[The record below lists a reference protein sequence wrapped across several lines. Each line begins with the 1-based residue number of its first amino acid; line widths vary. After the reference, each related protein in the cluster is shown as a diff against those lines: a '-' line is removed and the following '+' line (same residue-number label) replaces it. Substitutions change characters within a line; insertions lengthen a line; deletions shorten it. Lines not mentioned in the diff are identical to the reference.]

1 MLAPTTVTR
10 HPVAIKICGCV
21 DVDNAVA
28 VAAMGVD
35 YLGVNC
41 WPLSKRFA
49 APMRAMELCQSVR
62 SLHRVNTL
70 ALVGLFVN
78 AAQQDVLSAVETCTF
93 DVVQLHGEESVS
105 YIESLRR
112 HLGDNVKIWRAIPVT
127 PGFTW
132 SALNQLAGLVDGLV
146 LDTPSIG
153 KGGSGRTFDW
163 TLLHGRPDMSPL
175 MVLAGGLSEGNVAAA
190 IDAALPNVVDVASG
204 VEDPAH
210 PGFKNL
216 VRVAAFLSGV
226 RTV

>member
-1 MLAPTTVTR
+1 MLAPTPVTR

-49 APMRAMELCQSVR
+49 APMRAMELCQTVR
-62 SLHRVNTL
+62 SLHKVNTL
-70 ALVGLFVN
+70 A
-78 AAQQDVLSAVETCTF
+78 VEACTF

-127 PGFTW
+127 PGFAW
-132 SALNQLAGLVDGLV
+132 RALNQLAGLVDGLV

-163 TLLHGRPDMSPL
+163 TLLHGRPNMSPL
-175 MVLAGGLSEGNVAAA
+175 LVLAGGLGEGNVAAA

-210 PGFKNL
+210 PGVKNL
-216 VRVAAFLSGV
+216 VRVGAFISAV
-226 RTV
+226 RAV